1 MARYEKQLFTVLV
14 ILFAFILISGG
25 RYVLHHFIVE
35 NVHADICRSKPD
47 QSAMKI
53 KKSPVKVASAV

>member
-25 RYVLHHFIVE
+25 RYLLQNFIVK

-47 QSAMKI
+47 QSDIKI
-53 KKSPVKVASAV
+53 IKSPVKVAWAV